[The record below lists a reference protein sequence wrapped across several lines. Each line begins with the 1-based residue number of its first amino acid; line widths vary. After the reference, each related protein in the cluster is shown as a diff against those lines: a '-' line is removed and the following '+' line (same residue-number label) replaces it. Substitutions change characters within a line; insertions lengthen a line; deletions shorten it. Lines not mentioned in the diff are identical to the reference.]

1 MQKRIIRVML
11 GLRQRTSCTEKL
23 KKLKILTLPS
33 LYTLEMIILS
43 SKILTNIKLMF
54 QFIAKI
60 QDKKNNFICNQ
71 LDYLQ
76 FKMVSSIPQ

>member
-1 MQKRIIRVML
+1 
-11 GLRQRTSCTEKL
+11 
-23 KKLKILTLPS
+23 
-33 LYTLEMIILS
+33 MIILS